1 MSDAWRTSLDLEGRP
16 AARVDWLPAAP
27 TADLAAHRPWRAA
40 VGPARVANAGVGNA
54 VPAAL
59 AAPAAPAAPVAP
71 APTAHWPLAV
81 AVWNARVG
89 GGAMRAFWEHLPTGV
104 PTVLLLQEVFAT
116 GSRLPELSGNAR
128 WAARIADRPRDE
140 GRIDIVTFARETGL
154 SLLYVP
160 SMRNGGP
167 GADRSGDPGAGPGGD
182 PGAGP
187 PDAGPPDAGPPDVGP
202 PEDRG
207 CAILANV
214 PLARPR
220 AIELPFE
227 RQRRVA
233 VAASVTLG
241 DHTIDLCSVHL
252 DNRAPWRR
260 VWRSLGAARHRQM
273 AGLLDVFP
281 APAGDRAHAHVL
293 GGDLNTWVGGRRE
306 SAYRVARQRFPLPER
321 PDSRPTHHFEIGGWL
336 RHSDHLMLRLPAGW
350 RADCRRLEDTF
361 GSDHYPLVGSV
372 AGSDQGA

>member
-27 TADLAAHRPWRAA
+27 AADIPAHQPWREA
-40 VGPARVANAGVGNA
+40 VGPARVGNA
-54 VPAAL
+54 AA
-59 AAPAAPAAPVAP
+59 AAPAVPLR
-71 APTAHWPLAV
+71 WSLAV

-89 GGAMRAFWEHLPTGV
+89 GGAMRAFWEHLPTGA

-116 GSRLPELSGNAR
+116 GASLPELSGNAR
-128 WAARIADRPRDE
+128 WAARIADRPKGE
-140 GRIDIVTFARETGL
+140 SRIDIVSFAREMGL

-167 GADRSGDPGAGPGGD
+167 GGGADGDPDGGPDG
-182 PGAGP
+182 
-187 PDAGPPDAGPPDVGP
+187 GP

-207 CAILANV
+207 CAIVANV
-214 PLARPR
+214 PLAWPR

-233 VAASVTLG
+233 VVASVTLG
-241 DHTIDLCSVHL
+241 GHTIDLCSVHL

-260 VWRSLGAARHRQM
+260 VWRSLGRGRARQM
-273 AGLLDVFP
+273 AGLVTAFP
-281 APAGDRAHAHVL
+281 GDADADASVL

-306 SAYRVARQRFPLPER
+306 SAYRLARQRFPLPER
-321 PDSRPTHHFEIGGWL
+321 PDPRPTHHFEIGGWL
-336 RHSDHLMLRLPAGW
+336 RHSDHLMFRLPSGW
-350 RADCRRLEDTF
+350 RSQYRRLENTF

>member
-1 MSDAWRTSLDLEGRP
+1 M
-16 AARVDWLPAAP
+16 
-27 TADLAAHRPWRAA
+27 
-40 VGPARVANAGVGNA
+40 GPARVGN
-54 VPAAL
+54 
-59 AAPAAPAAPVAP
+59 AAPAAPAAPVR
-71 APTAHWPLAV
+71 WPLAV

-89 GGAMRAFWEHLPTGV
+89 GGAIRALWDHLPTDG
-104 PTVLLLQEVFAT
+104 PTVLLLQEVFAA
-116 GSRLPELSGNAR
+116 GGDLPELSANSR

-140 GRIDIVTFARETGL
+140 SRIDIVTFARETGL

-167 GADRSGDPGAGPGGD
+167 DRGPDGD
-182 PGAGP
+182 
-187 PDAGPPDAGPPDVGP
+187 P

-233 VAASVTLG
+233 VAARVTVG
-241 DHTIDLCSVHL
+241 DHTIALCSVHL

-260 VWRSLGAARHRQM
+260 VWRSLGAARHRQV
-273 AGLLDVFP
+273 AGLVNVFS
-281 APAGDRAHAHVL
+281 AGDRAHAHVL

-306 SAYRVARQRFPLPER
+306 GAYRVARQRFPLPEQ

-336 RHSDHLMLRLPAGW
+336 RHSDHLMFRLPTEW
-350 RADCRRLEDTF
+350 RGEYRRLDDTF

-372 AGSDQGA
+372 GPESNQAA

>member
-1 MSDAWRTSLDLEGRP
+1 LSDAWRTSLDLEGRP

-27 TADLAAHRPWRAA
+27 TADLAAHRPWREA
-40 VGPARVANAGVGNA
+40 VGPARVGNVRVGNA
-54 VPAAL
+54 VS
-59 AAPAAPAAPVAP
+59 AAPAAPV
-71 APTAHWPLAV
+71 HWPLAV
-81 AVWNARVG
+81 VVWNARVG
-89 GGAMRAFWEHLPTGV
+89 GGAIRAFWDHLPTGGL
-104 PTVLLLQEVFAT
+104 TVLLLQEVFTT
-116 GSRLPELSGNAR
+116 GASLPEPPADAC

-140 GRIDIVTFARETGL
+140 RRIDIVNRARETGL

-167 GADRSGDPGAGPGGD
+167 DGD
-182 PGAGP
+182 
-187 PDAGPPDAGPPDVGP
+187 P

-214 PLARPR
+214 PLERPR
-220 AIELPFE
+220 AVELPFE

-233 VAASVTLG
+233 VAASVCIG

-260 VWRSLGAARHRQM
+260 VWRTLGAARHRQM
-273 AGLLDVFP
+273 AGLLGVFP
-281 APAGDRAHAHVL
+281 ADHRAHAHVL

-306 SAYRVARQRFPLPER
+306 GAYRLARQHFPLPAH
-321 PDSRPTHHFEIGGWL
+321 PDSKPTHHFEIGGWL
-336 RHSDHLMLRLPAGW
+336 RHSDHLMFRLPSGW
-350 RADCRRLEDTF
+350 RGEYRRLDDTF

-372 AGSDQGA
+372 GPESDRMG